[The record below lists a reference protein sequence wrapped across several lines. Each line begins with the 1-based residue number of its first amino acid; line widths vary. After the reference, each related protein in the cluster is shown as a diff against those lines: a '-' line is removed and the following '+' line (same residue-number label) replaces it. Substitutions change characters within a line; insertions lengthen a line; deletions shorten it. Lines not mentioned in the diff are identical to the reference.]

1 MAVGLAAALS
11 GIELVFCGGNDL
23 GDADF
28 VSTHR
33 QNIAAAGAAH
43 AADQPGAA
51 QLAEKL
57 LQIRERN
64 VLPLADGAELY
75 RAVLGVHGQIDHGG
89 NGKAAFGG

>member
-1 MAVGLAAALS
+1 MLISSALT
-11 GIELVFCGGNDL
+11 
-23 GDADF
+23 AK
-28 VSTHR
+28 
-33 QNIAAAGAAH
+33 NIAAAGAAH

-57 LQIRERN
+57 LQIRERTCCRS
-64 VLPLADGAELY
+64 LMALKLY